1 MLSEGQD
8 RVLAAEA
15 ESRDEIEETA
25 AVALVSAL
33 SIETKDS
40 TEGRPL
46 HTAFP

>member
-33 SIETKDS
+33 ETKDS